1 MNKKEIIQKLID
13 KDDKRAYEYAKQIG
27 IESAKTNKYVEMI
40 PDFTSMLQDN
50 NSFVRTR
57 FFVLICNQARW
68 ANNKQIED
76 VYDQMKTLLNDPKPT
91 VVRQCLNAL
100 HEVVLFRPEMC
111 DAIIKTLSKIDF
123 SIYKDSMAPLIKKD
137 IDELMKLASN

>member
-1 MNKKEIIQKLID
+1 MKKETVIKRLID
-13 KDDKRAYEYAKQIG
+13 EDNNKAYGYAKVIG
-27 IESAKTNKYVEMI
+27 VESAKTNKYLDMI
-40 PDFTSMLQDN
+40 PEFASMLKN
-50 NSFVRTR
+50 ENSYIRTR
-57 FFVLICNQARW
+57 FFILIFNQARW

>member
-27 IESAKTNKYVEMI
+27 IESVKTNKYVEMI
-40 PDFTSMLQDN
+40 PDFASMLKDK

-111 DAIIKTLSKIDF
+111 DTIIKTLSKIDL